1 MEGNI
6 NMSAKEAERIAV
18 MENLIAKR
26 IKQKYAAGQLDI
38 SVRQTQRLIG
48 KYKKDGVEGLTH
60 KSRGRKG
67 NRAINQKEK
76 DRAIDLIRKYYPD
89 FGPTFALEKLSEN
102 HGILFGVDT
111 LRKEMIAANLWK
123 AKSRKINDIHP
134 YRERR
139 ACTGELI
146 QLDGSPHRWFE
157 DRAPSCTLIAFIDD
171 ATSQIMDGMFVDF
184 EGTWTLFETTE
195 HYLKT
200 HGKPLAFYVDKH
212 STFKIN
218 RQANVEE
225 ELKDQQAQSQFTRAM
240 DSIGIE
246 VICANSP
253 EAKGRVERLF
263 ETLQD
268 RLVKEM
274 RLKGISTKD
283 EATKYF
289 REIYIPIHNSKF
301 AVLPKEKVDLHRPL
315 LAGDDLARILT
326 IRSKRMVSRNL
337 AVQYKNTRYQLIP
350 ENGYRYTL
358 RNTGITV
365 VEDRNG
371 KISFIYKDK
380 TIPHQLVVEE
390 VRSNRPIQVI
400 SSKGFKEDLVRIP
413 GWDHPWRKAGR
424 LAIELAKQDREGEN
438 GATVLTGSGIE
449 INNPIIG
456 VV

>member
-18 MENLIAKR
+18 MENLISKR
-26 IKQKYAAGQLDI
+26 IKQKHAARQLNL
-38 SVRQTQRLIG
+38 SVRQIRRIKK
-48 KYKKDGVEGLTH
+48 KYRIYGARGLVH
-60 KSRGRKG
+60 LSRGKES
-67 NRAINQKEK
+67 NRAIDRKEK

-89 FGPTFALEKLSEN
+89 FGPTFALEKLSQN

-111 LRKEMIAANLWK
+111 LRKEMITANLWK
-123 AKSRKINDIHP
+123 AKKRKIKDLHP

-139 ACTGELI
+139 SCVGELV

-157 DRAPSCTLIAFIDD
+157 DRGNSCTLVAFIDD
-171 ATSQIMDGMFVDF
+171 ATSRIMDGCFVDY
-184 EGTWTLFETTE
+184 EGTWTLFEATE
-195 HYLKT
+195 HYLKS

-225 ELKDQQAQSQFTRAM
+225 ELKDKQAQSQFTRAM
-240 DSIGIE
+240 NELGIE

-274 RLKGISTKD
+274 RLKGISTKE

-289 REIYIPIHNSKF
+289 REIYIPAHNSKF
-301 AVLPKEKVDLHRPL
+301 AVLPKEKANLHRLLLPVDDLHK
-315 LAGDDLARILT
+315 ILT
-326 IRSKRMVSRNL
+326 IRSKRMVAKNL
-337 AVQYKNTRYQLIP
+337 AVQYKNTRYQLMP
-350 ENGYRYTL
+350 ENGYRFTL

-371 KISFIYKDK
+371 IISFIYKDK
-380 TIPHQLVVEE
+380 TIPYQVAIKEVYSHKPVQVV
-390 VRSNRPIQVI
+390 
-400 SSKGFKEDLVRIP
+400 SSKEFKERKVTIP
-413 GWDHPWRKAGR
+413 SLDHPWRSVFYPS
-424 LAIELAKQDREGEN
+424 QREIRPSVM
-438 GATVLTGSGIE
+438 T
-449 INNPIIG
+449 
-456 VV
+456 